1 MTDAIC
7 LGEAMAMV
15 TPPPGESLADCD
27 ALSLSTGGA
36 EANVALGLS
45 SLGVST
51 AWASRLGDDA
61 FGERVRRT
69 LQNGGVD
76 TSCVER
82 DPRRRTGLYA
92 KDPTARAADR
102 MLYYRAGS
110 AASAMGPDFLRTGR
124 LPGLLE
130 SARLIH
136 TSGITPAL
144 SAECFAM
151 TEELL
156 SRRPGEA
163 TVSFDVNWRPAL
175 WEGRGAAE
183 LARLADRA
191 DVVLV
196 GRDEAEAAFDVH
208 DEQELR
214 DLLPSPHL
222 LVIKDE
228 AAGAVA
234 LEADGTRTQ
243 APALAV
249 DVVESVGAGDAFAA
263 GYLTELLRHSDQ
275 RTALRNGHLCAAATL
290 TVPAD
295 CGTLPTRR
303 TAEAALSATDR
314 EWRGIT
320 VSPDG
325 FHIPGRRGRA
335 DTAAPSATDRSI
347 P

>member
-15 TPPPGESLADCD
+15 TPPPGESLATCD
-27 ALSLSTGGA
+27 ELSLSIGGA

-61 FGERVRRT
+61 FGERVGRT
-69 LQNGGVD
+69 LQNGEVD
-76 TSCVER
+76 VSCVER

-92 KDPTARAADR
+92 KDPAARAADR

-124 LPGLLE
+124 LPGMLE

-151 TEELL
+151 IEELL
-156 SRRPGEA
+156 TRRPGEA
-163 TVSFDVNWRPAL
+163 LVSFDVNWRPAL
-175 WEGRGAAE
+175 WEDRGATE

-208 DEQELR
+208 DEQQLR

-228 AAGAVA
+228 AAGAVT
-234 LEADGTRTQ
+234 LQADGTRTQ
-243 APALAV
+243 VPALAV

-263 GYLTELLRHSDQ
+263 GYLAELIRGGDQ
-275 RTALRNGHLCAAATL
+275 QRALRSGHLCAAATL
-290 TVPAD
+290 TVPTDRGPLPTQETTAAALSSSATEWRTIRASTD
-295 CGTLPTRR
+295 GFHLPTR
-303 TAEAALSATDR
+303 
-314 EWRGIT
+314 
-320 VSPDG
+320 SPRPEG
-325 FHIPGRRGRA
+325 N
-335 DTAAPSATDRSI
+335 RS
-347 P
+347 

>member
-15 TPPPGESLADCD
+15 TPPPGECLADCD
-27 ALSLSTGGA
+27 ALSLSIGGA

-61 FGERVRRT
+61 FGERIRRT
-69 LQNGGVD
+69 LQDGGVD
-76 TSCVER
+76 GSCIEH
-82 DPRRRTGLYA
+82 DPRRHTGLYA
-92 KDPTARAADR
+92 KDPAARAADR

-163 TVSFDVNWRPAL
+163 LVSFDVNWRPAL
-175 WEGRGAAE
+175 WEGREAAD

-208 DEQELR
+208 DEHQLR
-214 DLLPSPHL
+214 ELLPSPRL

-228 AAGAVA
+228 AVGAVA
-234 LEADGTRTQ
+234 LEADGARTRVPSLT
-243 APALAV
+243 V

-263 GYLTELLRHSDQ
+263 GYLAELLRGGDQ
-275 RTALRNGHLCAAATL
+275 RRALRSGHLCAAATL
-290 TVPAD
+290 TVPTD
-295 CGTLPTRR
+295 RGPLPATE
-303 TAEAALSATDR
+303 TAAAALASSEAAWRAVRASAEGLQLPHR
-314 EWRGIT
+314 PLR
-320 VSPDG
+320 PD
-325 FHIPGRRGRA
+325 HEPPRRDG
-335 DTAAPSATDRSI
+335 SRS
-347 P
+347 